1 MRAEL
6 VIRKRLMLTLSVL
19 TLLFLLIGVRI
30 GGLTLFEGES
40 LTARGVR
47 QWTRE
52 GVVTAQRGSIQD
64 TRGEMLA
71 LSATAYIVTA
81 NPQLV

>member
-71 LSATAYIVTA
+71 LSATSWGLAVTI
-81 NPQLV
+81 

>member
-1 MRAEL
+1 ML
-6 VIRKRLMLTLSVL
+6 VMLAVL

-30 GGLTLFEGES
+30 GSLTLFEGES

-52 GVVTAQRGSIQD
+52 GL
-64 TRGEMLA
+64 ML
-71 LSATAYIVTA
+71 LQS
-81 NPQLV
+81 PW